1 MDYVIPSIDVDKVLT
16 ELKSAAAR
24 AANEEEFKINA
35 ERILYSEVLE
45 SLVFSLEGYE
55 YTFVSGGRVDA
66 FYGHLIIE
74 YEAPG
79 NLSTKSGTVKAK
91 EQTVN
96 YIKKEAE
103 VEERYG
109 YFLGEIL
116 CDKIAFVR
124 YDVKNKDWVLRGPYD
139 RTGRL
144 LSGLLRPSGGLDA
157 RVGSA
162 CKMSSKTIS
171 STSGFGM
178 YGSFGYLQAS
188 VQKPKWFLQKTSI
201 KSL

>member
-1 MDYVIPSIDVDKVLT
+1 VIPSVDIDKVLT

-35 ERILYSEVLE
+35 ERILYNEVLE
-45 SLVFSLEGYE
+45 KFGLQPGRYE

-66 FYGHLIIE
+66 LYGHLIIE

-96 YIKKEAE
+96 YIKREAE

-109 YFLGEIL
+109 SFLGVI
-116 CDKIAFVR
+116 FV
-124 YDVKNKDWVLRGPYD
+124 VVE
-139 RTGRL
+139 
-144 LSGLLRPSGGLDA
+144 
-157 RVGSA
+157 
-162 CKMSSKTIS
+162 KTIPEPCS
-171 STSGFGM
+171 EKN
-178 YGSFGYLQAS
+178 QA
-188 VQKPKWFLQKTSI
+188 
-201 KSL
+201 